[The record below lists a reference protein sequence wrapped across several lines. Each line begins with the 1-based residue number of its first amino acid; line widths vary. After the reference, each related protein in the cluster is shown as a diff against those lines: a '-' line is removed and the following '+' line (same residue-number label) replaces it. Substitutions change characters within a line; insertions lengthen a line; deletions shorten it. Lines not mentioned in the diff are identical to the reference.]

1 MIRNIFS
8 ILYYAGEIAWVFKIE
23 IHIIRSTLF
32 AFVYATIFTAKGTRH
47 VPYGITQCY
56 LPLGR
61 SDIFV
66 SAPSKLKL
74 VLDSATPEVCKAEL
88 T

>member
-56 LPLGR
+56 LPLGLYPR
-61 SDIFV
+61 Q
-66 SAPSKLKL
+66 LKL
-74 VLDSATPEVCKAEL
+74 ALDLVTPEGCKSEL
-88 T
+88 I